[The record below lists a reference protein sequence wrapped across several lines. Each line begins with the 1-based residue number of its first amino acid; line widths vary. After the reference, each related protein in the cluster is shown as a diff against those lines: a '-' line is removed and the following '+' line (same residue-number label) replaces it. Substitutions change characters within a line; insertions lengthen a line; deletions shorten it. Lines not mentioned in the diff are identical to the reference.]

1 VSLFVPSD
9 FNPIFADVADI
20 ENPEHSQSP
29 KNVGKVDKVKLNL
42 LADVLDDME
51 EQEPNRCSDASINKS
66 VEGPLL
72 VQSKSEQVA
81 MQSQLNLLQSKSQ
94 IVISNTGLVHPK
106 SQELLPTEPRQRGN
120 SMPTLRPSK
129 ADKNNLAEEHVRRV
143 IDGKDMLSKFA

>member
-1 VSLFVPSD
+1 MPPD
-9 FNPIFADVADI
+9 INPRFADIADI
-20 ENPEHSQSP
+20 ENPEHLQSP
-29 KNVGKVDKVKLNL
+29 KKVKLDL
-42 LADVLDDME
+42 LADVLDDVE
-51 EQEPNRCSDASINKS
+51 AQEPNRCSDVSINNS

-129 ADKNNLAEEHVRRV
+129 ANKNNLAEEHVRRV
-143 IDGKDMLSKFA
+143 IDGKDMLSKFV